1 MADIK
6 KEFISILS
14 NLTIG
19 KHIATPTAA
28 VNFLLDNSSLEKDL
42 YQCISPEIDK
52 PGGTQHKVA
61 CLDFLLRLALES
73 EKQAN
78 EKNVTYHLWTKRD
91 FPKFYIKIL
100 ETTSLSPD
108 SDATTSL
115 SVLTRFTDNV
125 RRLLAY
131 YKRRRVLTD
140 FQYDEFREL
149 LLTKDK
155 TIADGL
161 NAKLKEN
168 KEEEVSKAVYSGE
181 KRKFKEEVEDQCHD
195 QDQDQD
201 QDQDPA
207 FASHHARQAINQDVA
222 RKKQREE
229 NENEN
234 EELIRET
241 TNPVGSSM
249 VKTEENILIK
259 TGDKALVKTE
269 EQVIFKTENKTAAKS
284 SSTLRDTKEPLDLG
298 KETQQSTEESFSK
311 AFSQTQVID
320 ENPAVEDRKETKPK
334 NEKTEVEKKPETKDP
349 KRLTSESGDREDI
362 PKEYATLT
370 LIASAMRP
378 EEFQHRMNEDRDR
391 CKKHKEHIWEIDY
404 SSFGKFIEFENLWST
419 TPSSLRQHPEAAA
432 VAGTEEE
439 EYHNRPRHRSDQK
452 KKVKPRTE
460 VIKRNILTAL
470 DYERMAEENKIS
482 QQALAD
488 DPLFY
493 PK

>member
-155 TIADGL
+155 T
-161 NAKLKEN
+161 
-168 KEEEVSKAVYSGE
+168 
-181 KRKFKEEVEDQCHD
+181 
-195 QDQDQD
+195 
-201 QDQDPA
+201 
-207 FASHHARQAINQDVA
+207 
-222 RKKQREE
+222 
-229 NENEN
+229 
-234 EELIRET
+234 
-241 TNPVGSSM
+241 M
-249 VKTEENILIK
+249 
-259 TGDKALVKTE
+259 
-269 EQVIFKTENKTAAKS
+269 
-284 SSTLRDTKEPLDLG
+284 
-298 KETQQSTEESFSK
+298 
-311 AFSQTQVID
+311 
-320 ENPAVEDRKETKPK
+320 
-334 NEKTEVEKKPETKDP
+334 
-349 KRLTSESGDREDI
+349 
-362 PKEYATLT
+362 
-370 LIASAMRP
+370 
-378 EEFQHRMNEDRDR
+378 
-391 CKKHKEHIWEIDY
+391 
-404 SSFGKFIEFENLWST
+404 
-419 TPSSLRQHPEAAA
+419 
-432 VAGTEEE
+432 
-439 EYHNRPRHRSDQK
+439 
-452 KKVKPRTE
+452 
-460 VIKRNILTAL
+460 
-470 DYERMAEENKIS
+470 
-482 QQALAD
+482 
-488 DPLFY
+488 
-493 PK
+493 